1 MERPKIEQYKYAKD
15 HTSYPD
21 KYVDDKY
28 VVNLNI
34 YIDQL
39 EAENKALSESLK
51 AIHDSTI
58 KPDTPFISAIHKIA
72 SKALNL

>member
-1 MERPKIEQYKYAKD
+1 MKRPKIEQYRYAKF
-15 HTSYPD
+15 HISYP
-21 KYVDDKY
+21 DKY

-39 EAENKALSESLK
+39 EAENIALSEALK
-51 AIHDSTI
+51 AIHGSTI
-58 KPDTPFISAIHKIA
+58 NPDTPFISAIHKIA